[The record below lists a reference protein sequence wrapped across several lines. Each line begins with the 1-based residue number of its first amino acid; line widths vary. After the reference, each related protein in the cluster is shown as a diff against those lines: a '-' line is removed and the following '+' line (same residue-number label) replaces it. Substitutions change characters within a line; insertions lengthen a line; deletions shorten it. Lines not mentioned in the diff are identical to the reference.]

1 MVFTLVPSL
10 ASWLSFF
17 MLGVG
22 IFWSLCSASIFGA
35 WVAMEL
41 SFIGVVGL
49 LGGSSYDESES
60 LVKYFVVQVIGSS
73 LLMASIVF
81 LLSGCFLSLVEVVFL
96 LGLFLKLGLF
106 PFHFWVPSVMSGL
119 TWLGCFI
126 VSVVQKIIPMW
137 FLANFCISS
146 FGFSMVEFSS
156 VLTCLMGCVGGLMV
170 LHFRVL
176 LGYSSLVH
184 MGFMAMMSLES
195 MISFFV
201 YYIVYFIVNAGLMLS
216 LWCVSVYS
224 FFDLLKSKN
233 GNSFVWISL
242 YLLSLAGV
250 PPFVGSFVKVVF
262 LLKVWSVFPMICV
275 VLLVSSA
282 VSMFFY
288 LSFFMGLYFS
298 LGGSFFVSNYSFGL
312 MSKNFTLLLMSLV
325 INVVVSIV
333 LFSMVGL
340 M

>member
-17 MLGVG
+17 MLSVG

-49 LGGSSYDESES
+49 LGGSSFDESES

-81 LLSGCFLSLVEVVFL
+81 LLSGCFLILVEVVFL

-137 FLANFCISS
+137 FLTNFCVSS
-146 FGFSMVEFSS
+146 FGFGMVEFSS

-195 MISFFV
+195 MVSFFI
-201 YYIVYFIVNAGLMLS
+201 YYVVYFIVNAGLMVS
-216 LWCVSVYS
+216 LWSVSVYS
-224 FFDLLKSKN
+224 FFDLLKSKS
-233 GNSFVWISL
+233 GSSFIWVSL

-262 LLKVWSVFPMICV
+262 LLKVWLVFPMICV

-298 LGGSFFVSNYSFGL
+298 LGNFFFVSNYSFNM
-312 MSKNFTLLLMSLV
+312 MSKNFILLLMSLMV
-325 INVVVSIV
+325 NVVVSVV